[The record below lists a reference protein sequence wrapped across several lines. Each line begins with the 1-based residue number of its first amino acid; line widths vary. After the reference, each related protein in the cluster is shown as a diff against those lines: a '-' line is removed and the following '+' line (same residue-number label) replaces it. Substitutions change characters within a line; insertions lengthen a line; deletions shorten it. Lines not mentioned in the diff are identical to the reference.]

1 MVYFYAGYLLF
12 MNLLAFFLMLA
23 DKKLARAHK
32 WRIPERTLLTAALF
46 GGGIG
51 GFLAMRIFR
60 HKTRKLKFTLL
71 LPLFIALWAAISY
84 FVFF

>member
-12 MNLLAFFLMLA
+12 MNLLTFFLMLA

-51 GFLAMRIFR
+51 GFLGMRIFR
-60 HKTRKLKFTLL
+60 HKTRHVKFVLL
-71 LPLFIALWAAISY
+71 MPLFIAIWAVIGY

>member
-23 DKKLARAHK
+23 DKKLAQAHK

-46 GGGIG
+46 GGGVG

-71 LPLFIALWAAISY
+71 LPLLIAVWAAISY